1 MDQNNE
7 NDLFPEVM
15 EANHLTYETIN
26 NELFIRK
33 SKKKNN
39 VIQTYIVLSVIG
51 LTAGIFL
58 FLFVWIKLGI
68 IAIVLAGTFLFTA
81 MNLRDREKNAEK
93 KAIKISTSQIEIKE
107 GYRTKKINL
116 DDIAEF
122 RTKVHKAK
130 NLFVGNIIIVTD
142 DNKTFGLLD
151 IFGNDE
157 EVVQN
162 DLLIISN
169 HLVDNYLP

>member
-81 MNLRDREKNAEK
+81 MNLRDREKMPK
-93 KAIKISTSQIEIKE
+93 RRPLKFQPVKLK
-107 GYRTKKINL
+107 
-116 DDIAEF
+116 
-122 RTKVHKAK
+122 
-130 NLFVGNIIIVTD
+130 
-142 DNKTFGLLD
+142 
-151 IFGNDE
+151 
-157 EVVQN
+157 
-162 DLLIISN
+162 
-169 HLVDNYLP
+169 